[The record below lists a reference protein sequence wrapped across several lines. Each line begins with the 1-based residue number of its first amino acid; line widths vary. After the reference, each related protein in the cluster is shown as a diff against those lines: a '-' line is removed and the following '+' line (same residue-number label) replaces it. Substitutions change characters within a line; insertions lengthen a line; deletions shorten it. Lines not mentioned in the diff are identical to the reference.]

1 MLWVSSQHAAL
12 LHTIRAL
19 LAHTPEA
26 RCVLVAGFHTGRPA
40 VTRFLRAATAELAL
54 DEAAP
59 HGGLYER
66 RFSGEVRPWQGPPL
80 AAADEEEEMGEPEER
95 ARWVMIAVL
104 HWPA

>member
-1 MLWVSSQHAAL
+1 MRPGGRLPHGTPRRHAL
-12 LHTIRAL
+12 
-19 LAHTPEA
+19 PA
-26 RCVLVAGFHTGRPA
+26 RGDR
-40 VTRFLRAATAELAL
+40 ELAL

-104 HWPA
+104 RWPA